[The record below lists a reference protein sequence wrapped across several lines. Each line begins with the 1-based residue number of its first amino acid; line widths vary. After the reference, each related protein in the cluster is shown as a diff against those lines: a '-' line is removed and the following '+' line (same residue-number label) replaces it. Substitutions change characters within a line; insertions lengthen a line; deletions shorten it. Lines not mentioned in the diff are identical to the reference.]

1 MMSLLTTPTELFSD
15 PVLVQR
21 LQAAGEPK
29 PKPVD
34 PNKKLLTRADF
45 LSAGA

>member
-15 PVLVQR
+15 PALVAR

-29 PKPVD
+29 PKP
-34 PNKKLLTRADF
+34 PPAKLLTRDDF
-45 LSAGA
+45 LKAGA